1 LFDTNLGEVK
11 MTVKNASSNKVS
23 INADVSGK
31 IDENLLQEVVSEIC
45 PQHPFEQQVAG
56 EQLENLISQYYAMSQ
71 AFPHLQ
77 AGSQKALYDHYV
89 EKEGKIP
96 VDVEITT
103 AVGAFLCADE
113 TGVLYA
119 LRGGIAGL
127 PDILNTRGF
136 HANMLDDDIEKILGK
151 KIAPDYSSQ
160 TRKYL
165 DKLFA
170 GLSSPNRIRRVAT
183 MVAFEAHA
191 ERMITGLWGIVT
203 RLTGVAKD
211 NLDYF
216 RTHVGGDDP
225 AETYHVQTTTEMI
238 AKLVSA
244 KERQKF
250 IEAFKEAYSL
260 NVEWCRLIA
269 GN

>member
-1 LFDTNLGEVK
+1 
-11 MTVKNASSNKVS
+11 MTVKNTKNNLVGMGL
-23 INADVSGK
+23 DVSEQ
-31 IDENLLQEVVSEIC
+31 IDEDVLQKVVSQIC
-45 PQHPFEQQVAG
+45 PEHPFEQSFPKT
-56 EQLENLISQYYAMSQ
+56 QLENLISQYFAMSQ

-77 AGSQKALYDHYV
+77 AGSQKALYDYFI
-89 EKEGKIP
+89 ERNGKIP
-96 VDVEITT
+96 VDVEVTT

-119 LRGGIAGL
+119 LRNGISGL
-127 PDILNTRGF
+127 PQILNTRGF

-151 KIAPDYSSQ
+151 KIAPSYSSQ

-170 GLSSPNRIRRVAT
+170 GLSSPNRILRVAT

-216 RTHVGGDDP
+216 RTHVGGDNP

-244 KERQKF
+244 GERQTF
-250 IEAFKEAYSL
+250 IEAFKEAYCL
-260 NVEWCRLIA
+260 NVEWCRAIA
-269 GN
+269 AD